1 MTAADPAAAAMML
14 PAELSIIVPTFN
26 ERENVPRLIHAV
38 EQALPSLRWEIV
50 FVDDDSPDETASIVR
65 SIAMRDPRIRILHRY
80 GRRGLSTACVEGIM
94 ATASP
99 YVAIMDGDLQ
109 HDEKILGEMFRR
121 LTEGETDLVVA
132 SRYVEGGGL
141 GDWSV
146 RRKAM
151 SRLATAMA
159 NRLTRTSISD
169 PMSGFMMMTREA
181 FLRSLPRLSSI
192 GFKILLDIAASA
204 PVPLRVAEVPY
215 TFRTRQFG
223 QSKLD
228 SLALWEYLQLL
239 LDKIFGR
246 FIPIRLLSFAI
257 VGGFGVLVHFLVL
270 TALYVGVGTSFAA
283 SQTAATVVAISNN
296 FFLNNLLTYHDQR
309 LRGRALIWGWISFN
323 LVSAVGAAANVGV
336 ADWLFE
342 RRSYWVLS
350 ALAGIGVSVVW
361 NYTMS
366 AIFTW
371 RRRR

>member
-1 MTAADPAAAAMML
+1 MML

-38 EQALPSLRWEIV
+38 EQALPSVRWEIV
-50 FVDDDSPDETASIVR
+50 FVDDDSPDETATMVR
-65 SIAMRDPRIRILHRY
+65 GIAMRDPRIRILHRY

-132 SRYVEGGGL
+132 SRYVEGGGV
-141 GDWSV
+141 GEWSGP
-146 RRKAM
+146 RKAM

-204 PVPLRVAEVPY
+204 PVPLKVAEVPY
-215 TFRTRQFG
+215 TFRTREFG
-223 QSKLD
+223 RSKLD
-228 SLALWEYLQLL
+228 SLVLWEYLQLL

-270 TALYVGVGTSFAA
+270 TSLYLGMGIGFAA
-283 SQTAATVVAISNN
+283 AQTAATVVAISNN

-323 LVSAVGAAANVGV
+323 MVSGVGAAANVGV

-342 RRSYWVLS
+342 RRSYWVVS